1 MRALPFNVVL
11 ACLLVS
17 VLVIEGG
24 YMLLTLALTLM
35 GVWHAKT
42 IPSSLKLIKQD
53 RAATWVF
60 AGLMV
65 YWISG
70 VFLGLWHQYDLNYY
84 EAFVPFLLAPLA
96 FHGLMVSPIDQR
108 ALWFSAAVG
117 AFFACCLAAYQ
128 VFALDIGRAFG
139 GLKNPIIF
147 GDLSIVFAAIS
158 LMGFVFAPKDL
169 MPKGSKIILLLG
181 FVFGI
186 MASLLSGSKGGWMS
200 VFLIVL
206 VFVWLQFRH
215 KSVWFRL
222 FAFALG
228 SLLVIKLFLL
238 APTELVLGRIH
249 QGLLAGAHW
258 FQTGEVTDGS
268 VSARLELWRR
278 GLLMIQE
285 NWLMGWSGP
294 GLHENLS
301 AQMASIGLPRFGGN
315 LENDLLQTLVS
326 LGLVGLMGKL
336 ALYGLIFWGF
346 LQYRRHPEL
355 LIRGLSVLGGLLV
368 MLYLEF
374 GLSVIVLGHNSFRH
388 VLVVFSLLFLCLL
401 LKQNPNQKALS

>member
-1 MRALPFNVVL
+1 
-11 ACLLVS
+11 
-17 VLVIEGG
+17 
-24 YMLLTLALTLM
+24 
-35 GVWHAKT
+35 
-42 IPSSLKLIKQD
+42 
-53 RAATWVF
+53 
-60 AGLMV
+60 
-65 YWISG
+65 
-70 VFLGLWHQYDLNYY
+70 VFLGFWHQYDLNYY
-84 EAFVPFLLAPLA
+84 EAFVPFLLAPMA

-108 ALWFSAAVG
+108 ALWFSASVG

-128 VFALDIGRAFG
+128 VFVLEIDRAVG
-139 GLKNPIIF
+139 GLKNAIIF

-158 LMGFVFAPKDL
+158 LMGYVFAPKDL
-169 MPKGSKIILLLG
+169 LSKAAKIILLLG

-200 VFLIVL
+200 IFTIVL
-206 VFVWLQFRH
+206 VFVWFQFRH
-215 KSVWFRL
+215 KSVWFRVFL
-222 FAFALG
+222 FAVG
-228 SLLVIKLFLL
+228 SLLVVKLFLL

-249 QGLLAGAHW
+249 HGLLAGAHW

-268 VSARLELWRR
+268 VSVRLELWRR
-278 GLLMIQE
+278 GLLMVEE
-285 NWLMGWSGP
+285 NWLMGWSGS

-301 AQMASIGLPRFGGN
+301 AQMASIGLPWFGGN

-326 LGLVGLMGKL
+326 LGLLGLMGKL
-336 ALYGLIFWGF
+336 ALYGLIFLGF

-368 MLYLEF
+368 LLYLEF

-401 LKQNPNQKALS
+401 IKQNPNQKALP